1 MYLLRSLILLLA
13 LPLALAAQSAAPV
26 RVIFDTDMGNDVDDA
41 LALAILHAF
50 ENRGE
55 ARLLAVTVTKD
66 NPRVAPFIDAVNT
79 FYGRPGIP
87 IGVVRNGKTPEDA
100 PMISIPLGRKRP
112 DGTPLYPR
120 RLTDG
125 AQAPEAVSLLR
136 KLLAAE
142 PDGSVTLVQVGFF
155 TNFARLL
162 ASPPDAA
169 SPLAGR
175 DLIARKVRLLV
186 VMAGQ
191 FPDGSPEYNVKTDV
205 PSAKQVFD
213 EWPTP
218 IVASGFEIGRAL
230 LFPAR
235 SIENDFRY
243 VENHPI
249 ADAYRC
255 YQKMPYDRPTWD
267 LTAALYAVRPGRDY
281 FSLSEPG
288 VIRADEQGRTK
299 FEAVAGGRHRY
310 LVLAEGQRQRT
321 LEVLVLLASEPP
333 IAARSK

>member
-1 MYLLRSLILLLA
+1 MYLARLLA
-13 LPLALAAQSAAPV
+13 LLLLLPLTLAAQSAAPL

-55 ARLLAVTVTKD
+55 AKLLAVTITKD
-66 NPRVAPFIDAVNT
+66 NSRVAPFINLVNT

-87 IGVVRNGKTPEDA
+87 IGVVRNGKTPQDS

-112 DGTPLYPR
+112 DGTPLYPHK
-120 RLTDG
+120 LADG
-125 AQAPEAVSLLR
+125 AQAPEAVGLLR

-142 PDGSVTLVQVGFF
+142 ADGSVTLVQVGFF

-162 ASPPDAA
+162 TSPPDAA

-175 DLIARKVRLLV
+175 DLVARKVRLLV

-191 FPDGSPEYNVKTDV
+191 FPDGPPEYNVKTDL
-205 PSAKQVFD
+205 PSARQVFG

-218 IVASGFEIGRAL
+218 IVASGFEIGNAL

-243 VENHPI
+243 VPNHPI

-267 LTAALYAVRPGRDY
+267 LTAVLYAIRSDRGY

-288 VIRADEQGRTK
+288 VIRVDEQGRTK
-299 FEAVAGGRHRY
+299 FEAVAGGRHRH
-310 LVLAEGQRQRT
+310 LVLAEGQRPRT
-321 LEVLVLLASEPP
+321 LEAMILLASQPP
-333 IAARSK
+333 AAAGQR